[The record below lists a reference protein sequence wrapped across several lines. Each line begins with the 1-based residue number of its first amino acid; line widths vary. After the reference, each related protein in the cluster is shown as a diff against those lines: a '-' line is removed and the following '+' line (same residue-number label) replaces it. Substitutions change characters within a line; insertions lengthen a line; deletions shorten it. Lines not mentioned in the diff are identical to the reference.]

1 MEEISKAKNLTD
13 KLEQNIAK
21 AIVGKPQA
29 IKMTVVALISGGH
42 VLLEDVPGVGKTLIA
57 KSIAKSIDG
66 SFKRVQFTSD
76 LLPSDIIGVSVYN
89 QKNSEFEYV
98 EGPLFANIVLAD
110 EINRGTPRTQSSLLE
125 AMEELQVSVDGV
137 TRALPKPFF
146 VIGTQNPIESHGTF
160 PLPDSQVDRFLI
172 SLSVGYPDSNYES
185 EMLSRHNKQQSLV
198 DNVDTIINIK
208 QLVEVQEMVNKVEA
222 TNEIFDYIV
231 RINSATRNHNDI
243 MLGASPRASVAMLT
257 CSKAYALTEGRNY
270 VSPDDVKSIAPFV
283 LIHRIIPHRTL
294 SRKQITEMVDKIISK
309 IPVS

>member
-1 MEEISKAKNLTD
+1 MEDLKKAKSLTD
-13 KLEQNIAK
+13 RLAENIAK
-21 AIVGKPQA
+21 AVVGKPDA

-66 SFKRVQFTSD
+66 TFKRVQFTSD

-89 QKNSEFEYV
+89 QKKSEFEYV
-98 EGPLFANIVLAD
+98 EGPLFTNILLAD

-137 TRALPKPFF
+137 TRQLPKPFF

-172 SLSVGYPDSNYES
+172 SLSVGYPDSQYES
-185 EMLSRHNKQQSLV
+185 EMLARHNKQQLLV
-198 DNVDTIINIK
+198 NNVDTIININE
-208 QLVEVQEMVNKVEA
+208 LLEVQDIVSRIEA
-222 TNEIFDYIV
+222 SSEIFDYIV
-231 RINSATRNHNDI
+231 RINSATRSNSEI

-257 CSKAYALTEGRNY
+257 CAKAYALTESRSY
-270 VSPDDVKSIAPFV
+270 VTPDDVKAVAPYV

-309 IPVS
+309 VPVS

>member
-1 MEEISKAKNLTD
+1 MEDLIKAKALTD
-13 KLEQNIAK
+13 RLEHNIAK
-21 AIVGKPQA
+21 AIVGKPLA

-57 KSIAKSIDG
+57 KSVAKSIDG
-66 SFKRVQFTSD
+66 SFKRIQFTSD

-89 QKNSEFEYV
+89 QKKSEFEYV

-137 TRALPKPFF
+137 TRELPKPFF

-172 SLSVGYPDSNYES
+172 SLSVGYPEADYES
-185 EMLSRHNKQQSLV
+185 EMLARHNKQQSLV
-198 DNVDTIINIK
+198 DNVETIVNINQI
-208 QLVEVQEMVNKVEA
+208 VELQEMVSRIEA
-222 TNEIFDYIV
+222 SNEIFDYIV
-231 RINSATRNHNDI
+231 RINSATRNNSEI

-257 CSKAYALTEGRNY
+257 CAKAYALTQNRNY
-270 VSPDDVKSIAPFV
+270 VTPDDVKTVAPFV
-283 LIHRIIPHRTL
+283 LIHRVIPHRTL
-294 SRKQITEMVDKIISK
+294 SRKSVSELVDKIISK
-309 IPVS
+309 TPVS

>member
-208 QLVEVQEMVNKVEA
+208 QLLEVQEMVNKVEA

>member
-1 MEEISKAKNLTD
+1 MEDLIKAKALTD
-13 KLEQNIAK
+13 KLEQNIAR

-137 TRALPKPFF
+137 TRELPKPFF

-172 SLSVGYPDSNYES
+172 SLSVGYPEADYES

-198 DNVDTIINIK
+198 DNVETIVNINQIVD
-208 QLVEVQEMVNKVEA
+208 LQEMVNKIEA
-222 TNEIFDYIV
+222 NNEIFDYIV
-231 RINSATRNHNDI
+231 RINSATRNNNEI
-243 MLGASPRASVAMLT
+243 MLGASPRASVAMLS
-257 CSKAYALTEGRNY
+257 CSKAYALMQNRSY
-270 VSPDDVKSIAPFV
+270 VTPDDVKTVAPFV

-294 SRKQITEMVDKIISK
+294 SRKSVTELVDKIIGK